1 MPEGQVRCPAC
12 GRVAGP
18 EVQER
23 QPQVQECQECRWML
37 SGPLRI
43 GPVTEQMRADF
54 EAKLNRRRR
63 ALDARV
69 AARITADPGPYQGC
83 IRGGQPDAAEWK
95 AARRAAAQ
103 DMAGAADEK
112 VLVARLRNLLGELQ
126 RPDHAIMVAEVA
138 GDGITITR
146 TDLDQFGSPRVSAIG
161 ETTTWASLLPML
173 SGTEEERRFALAGGL
188 SQPDRE
194 RARNCLNRGLPE
206 IPGGPLGVVCRLA
219 GWEMP
224 ERAAARLKAAG
235 GRRAKLLRVAGA
247 ADATPVRTLLTD
259 LAAQAPLRRAYQL
272 MVAVVAPGSGAVG
285 IEGRRLFAPGDQP
298 GTEARPA
305 LRRMPGDRS
314 ELIFAIFAEGGRAAG
329 PLALGRLPSSGQAF
343 SLRVVLDGPGRVRF
357 LRPEGV
363 TEYPG
368 TWDQVRGQVPAR
380 LETASGPVDLVCAI
394 DLSGSAKAV
403 RSRKDLVCDLLKLL
417 DEQYGDSPWLRVGVV
432 TCTEHAF
439 KRGVRRDP
447 VTEQSELGP
456 PGAAMRWL
464 KTVPKQGNANHPALA
479 PVEDL
484 LHEAFGLLHGS
495 RASGRA
501 AMLVTVA
508 GRPPHPWPQPPDAR
522 LPCPN
527 DYEWKTK
534 MGKLTRQAGAR
545 CLVVAD
551 DPESGV
557 EGKAA
562 WRKLGPDGL
571 RKLAE
576 ASDRQ
581 LAEDLGLSPARAQRI
596 PLPLPDDFAGGST

>member
-1 MPEGQVRCPAC
+1 MPEGQVRCPVC

-18 EVQER
+18 EIQA
-23 QPQVQECQECRWML
+23 CQRCGWTL

-43 GPVTEQMRADF
+43 GPVTEQMREDF
-54 EAKLNRRRR
+54 EADLSRHRR
-63 ALDARV
+63 AVDARV
-69 AARITADPGPYQGC
+69 AARITADPAAYQAC
-83 IRGGQPDAAEWK
+83 IRGGPPDAAEWK

-103 DMAGAADEK
+103 AAADAVDEK
-112 VLVARLRNLLGELQ
+112 ILVAKLRGLLGELQ
-126 RPDHAIMVAEVA
+126 RPEDAITVVEVA

-161 ETTTWASLLPML
+161 ETATWTSLLPML
-173 SGTEEERRFALAGGL
+173 SGTEEERRFQLAGGM

-194 RARNCLNRGLPE
+194 RAWSSLDRRMPE

-219 GWEMP
+219 GWEIP
-224 ERAAARLKAAG
+224 DRAAAMVKAAG
-235 GRRAKLLRVAGA
+235 GRGAKLLPVAGT
-247 ADATPVRTLLTD
+247 ADATPVRTLLAD
-259 LAAQAPLRRAYQL
+259 LAAHAPLRRAYRL
-272 MVAVVAPGSGAVG
+272 MVAVVDPGSGAVR
-285 IEGRRLFAPGDQP
+285 IETRRLFATGKQP
-298 GTEARPA
+298 GTEARLA

-314 ELIFAIFAEGGRAAG
+314 ELIFAIFAEGSRPAG
-329 PLALGRLPSSGQAF
+329 PLTLGRLPSSGEAF

-363 TEYPG
+363 IGYPG
-368 TWDQVRGQVPAR
+368 TWDEVRGQVPVR
-380 LETASGPVDLVCAI
+380 VETAPGPVDLICAI
-394 DLSGSAKAV
+394 DLSGAVKAV
-403 RSRKDLVCDLLKLL
+403 RDRKDLVCDLLKLL

-439 KRGVRRDP
+439 RRGVRKDP
-447 VTEQSELGP
+447 VTEQAELGP

-464 KTVPKQGNANHPALA
+464 KTVPKQGSANHPALA

-484 LHEAFGLLHGS
+484 LHEAFGLLDGS

-527 DYEWKTK
+527 EYEWKTK
-534 MGKLTRQAGAR
+534 IGKLTGQAGAR

-557 EGKAA
+557 EGKAG

-571 RKLAE
+571 RQLAE
-576 ASDRQ
+576 ASGRQ
-581 LAEDLGLSPARAQRI
+581 LAEDLGLSPDRAQRI
-596 PLPLPDDFAGGST
+596 PLPLPDDFAGGIT